1 MDNIRLKNFRNIED
15 SGVIKLRPL
24 TIFVGKNGMGK
35 SSLMRLFPLIKQ
47 SVGVSKR
54 GPFLWYSEKGVD
66 FGDFSTVVMR
76 GKKNI
81 EIEFSINFAGSADS
95 FDVNV
100 NLRIVA
106 ENVEKNNDDISY
118 DYVEFI
124 KFEYLGNIISVEYQH
139 NLESNY
145 SRKANVNINGTDFDN
160 VECDYFMSSM
170 FPIVNSQKNVS
181 TITGFKELINTLSE
195 NNKYKYRDP
204 ADFFYVSFESFL
216 RMLSGKE
223 YGYNVKN
230 VYNNIV
236 FANLTN
242 LMFNITMSIQIQS
255 DNIIYIGPFRDAP
268 QRYYRLQNLSTH
280 QIDMSGSNMAVFTN
294 AMSKDTLKSFNQMA
308 KSHFDFELKPE
319 RHSGHISLNIA
330 KEGKST
336 NIVDNGFGY
345 SQMMPVL
352 LALHKFS
359 NSRANSPYHFSDG
372 SQIFCIEQPELHLHP
387 NMQYKMGKTFVD
399 STIISKKK
407 QPDNKIIV
415 ETHSRSFIDAVGDS
429 VAKGEIEAKDVA
441 VYIFDIVDGI
451 FSIKLSEFDEEGY
464 LNKWPIGFLD

>member
-1 MDNIRLKNFRNIED
+1 
-15 SGVIKLRPL
+15 
-24 TIFVGKNGMGK
+24 
-35 SSLMRLFPLIKQ
+35 MRLFPLIKQ

-66 FGDFSTVVMR
+66 FGDFNTVVMR

-81 EIEFSINFAGSADS
+81 EIEFSIKFARSADS
-95 FDVNV
+95 FDVNI

-106 ENVEKNNDDISY
+106 ESVEKNNDDISY

-204 ADFFYVSFESFL
+204 EDFFYVSFESFL

-230 VYNNIV
+230 VYNKIV
-236 FANLTN
+236 FTTN
-242 LMFNITMSIQIQS
+242 L
-255 DNIIYIGPFRDAP
+255 G
-268 QRYYRLQNLSTH
+268 
-280 QIDMSGSNMAVFTN
+280 V
-294 AMSKDTLKSFNQMA
+294 
-308 KSHFDFELKPE
+308 
-319 RHSGHISLNIA
+319 
-330 KEGKST
+330 
-336 NIVDNGFGY
+336 IVW
-345 SQMMPVL
+345 
-352 LALHKFS
+352 
-359 NSRANSPYHFSDG
+359 
-372 SQIFCIEQPELHLHP
+372 
-387 NMQYKMGKTFVD
+387 
-399 STIISKKK
+399 
-407 QPDNKIIV
+407 
-415 ETHSRSFIDAVGDS
+415 
-429 VAKGEIEAKDVA
+429 
-441 VYIFDIVDGI
+441 I
-451 FSIKLSEFDEEGY
+451 FSKNFY
-464 LNKWPIGFLD
+464 H